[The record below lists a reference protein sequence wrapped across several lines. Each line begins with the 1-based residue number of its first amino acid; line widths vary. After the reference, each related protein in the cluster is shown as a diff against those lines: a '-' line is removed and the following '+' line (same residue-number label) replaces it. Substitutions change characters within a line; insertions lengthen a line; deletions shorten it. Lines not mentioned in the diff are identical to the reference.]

1 VTNPNHPLNAP
12 RLRFC
17 LRATVNALLAFALAH
32 ILAVPLHGVW
42 AVPTAVMVIQ
52 LSIGG
57 SLKAATDYFIGTI
70 GGAVYASAVAA
81 LVPHPTVLALAG
93 VLALAIAPLAYAAAA
108 NPSFR
113 VAPVTAVLV
122 LMISTQLGET
132 PTELAFDRLL
142 EVAVGGGVAIAV
154 SLLVLPARAHAL
166 GMSAAVR
173 ALEHMAQVLPAVI
186 AGFRSKRDPHQ
197 NVRLQDD
204 VGEAVHAFAEVAG
217 EAKPERLV
225 HLASE
230 PDPAMLARVL
240 LRLRHD
246 LVMIGRTASAPFPD
260 PVAAR
265 LAPPLAQIAAAARDY
280 LLASA
285 SALSARHA
293 SPPLEPVAT
302 AVTAYMSNVGSLR
315 TEGPMDGL
323 PVGERERIFALG
335 FALEQLQQSF
345 SELAA
350 CLQEWARHPDGA
362 TPWRWQSGLKHVA
375 FHLASVLERF
385 EEQLRR
391 QSAGAL
397 RGALDRVR
405 SVRAG

>member
-1 VTNPNHPLNAP
+1 
-12 RLRFC
+12 LRFC

-32 ILAVPLHGVW
+32 VLDVPLHGVW

-52 LSIGG
+52 MSIGG
-57 SLKAATDYFIGTI
+57 SLKAATNYFIGTI
-70 GGAVYASAVAA
+70 GGAAYASAVAA
-81 LVPHPTVLALAG
+81 LIPHPTVLALAG

-108 NPSFR
+108 SPSFR

-132 PTELAFDRLL
+132 PTELAFHRLF
-142 EVAVGGGVAIAV
+142 EVAVGGVVAIAV

-166 GMSAAVR
+166 GMYAAVR

-186 AGFRSKRDPHQ
+186 AGVRSKRDPRE

-204 VGEAVHAFAEVAG
+204 VGEAVHAFAEVAD
-217 EAKPERLV
+217 EAEPERLV
-225 HLASE
+225 HLAPE
-230 PDPAMLARVL
+230 PDPAGLARTL

-246 LVMIGRTASAPFPD
+246 LVMIGRAASAPLPD

-265 LAPPLAQIAAAARDY
+265 LAPALAQIGATARDY

-285 SALSARHA
+285 SALTSRHA
-293 SPPLEPVAT
+293 SPPLEPVET
-302 AVTAYMSNVGSLR
+302 ALTAYMSNVASLR
-315 TEGPMDGL
+315 TDGPMDGL

-335 FALEQLQQSF
+335 FALAQLQQNF

-350 CLQEWARHPDGA
+350 CLQEWARNPDDA
-362 TPWRWQSGLKHVA
+362 RPSRWQSGLKHVA
-375 FHLASVLERF
+375 LHLASVLECF
-385 EEQLRR
+385 ERHLRR
-391 QSAGAL
+391 QGAGAVQS
-397 RGALDRVR
+397 ALERVR
-405 SVRAG
+405 SVGAG